1 MVSKIGA
8 LKIID
13 VASTTFISLDENVL
27 VADAAKILYE
37 QDGCSIIVTQK
48 GANSKIRIPVGI
60 VTERDIIFR
69 VVAQHKGPFK
79 VSLRDI
85 MSTPLIAIGAEK
97 TVKDALAILKT
108 SKINRLPVISKNG
121 ALIGF
126 VSTEML
132 AKKLP
137 IDRIALI

>member
-8 LKIID
+8 LKIMD

-27 VADAAKILYE
+27 VADAAKTLYE
-37 QDGCSIIVTQK
+37 QDACSIIVTRK
-48 GANSKIRIPVGI
+48 EANSKIRAPVGI
-60 VTERDIIFR
+60 ITERDMIFR
-69 VVAQHKGPFK
+69 VIAQNKGPFK
-79 VSLRDI
+79 VSLRNI
-85 MSTPLIAIGAEK
+85 MSSPLIAIDSEK

-108 SKINRLPVISKNG
+108 NKINRLAVISKNG
-121 ALIGF
+121 ELIGF

-137 IDRIALI
+137 IDRVTLT